1 MRSVCLPRH
10 PAVAYLLLVRRQ
22 AHYMMKRHLATL
34 LFVVILP
41 MAQFAFAGE
50 DEGIAVVGRY
60 IADTKHW
67 KPIEYK
73 IEKQWVAPFTW
84 FASLQTRSNLTP
96 AAANPSKRIMI

>member
-1 MRSVCLPRH
+1 
-10 PAVAYLLLVRRQ
+10 
-22 AHYMMKRHLATL
+22 MMKRHLATL

-73 IEKQWVAPFTW
+73 IEKQCEEMGCTVYMVRFLADAKQPYPGGGESFE
-84 FASLQTRSNLTP
+84 AYYDPSTRRVVKTT
-96 AAANPSKRIMI
+96 RFQ